1 MNDDTSIPS
10 FLCEKYQLYFC
21 DLMER
26 LKVTMTLLDYNY
38 TRLNRFI
45 RMLATDQMRVFN
57 LRINEIPRID
67 EKEYPLALE
76 FFLQFDSKIYSMN
89 RISFIVSFRFLVH
102 LFYMKTCSFRHARPR
117 SLQEGL
123 FCLQEPEA
131 RYELEACANCAL
143 CYPLYDRQYRS
154 RKSVVDFN
162 QSHQH
167 TFVNGYKSI
176 LNSSAVIN

>member
-1 MNDDTSIPS
+1 MHQDTSIPS

-89 RISFIVSFRFLVH
+89 RISFIVSFRFFSSSILYENM
-102 LFYMKTCSFRHARPR
+102 FISSCTTSIITRR
-117 SLQEGL
+117 SLL
-123 FCLQEPEA
+123 FT
-131 RYELEACANCAL
+131 R
-143 CYPLYDRQYRS
+143 
-154 RKSVVDFN
+154 
-162 QSHQH
+162 
-167 TFVNGYKSI
+167 T
-176 LNSSAVIN
+176 

>member
-1 MNDDTSIPS
+1 MHQDTSIPS

-89 RISFIVSFRFLVH
+89 RISFIVSFR
-102 LFYMKTCSFRHARPR
+102 SFSSSILHENMFISSCTTSIITRR
-117 SLQEGL
+117 SLL
-123 FCLQEPEA
+123 FT
-131 RYELEACANCAL
+131 R
-143 CYPLYDRQYRS
+143 
-154 RKSVVDFN
+154 
-162 QSHQH
+162 
-167 TFVNGYKSI
+167 T
-176 LNSSAVIN
+176 